1 MKLSDQQIFFFF
13 DIDFDMQ
20 FLQLFVRYDIRRLR
34 HLIDSAL
41 RLRECNH
48 VADSAAV
55 KHEHYQ
61 TIEAEGNACMR
72 RCPIFEG
79 IQQES
84 EFSCASSSVIPMA
97 LNTFSCSSS

>member
-55 KHEHYQ
+55 KH
-61 TIEAEGNACMR
+61 
-72 RCPIFEG
+72 
-79 IQQES
+79 
-84 EFSCASSSVIPMA
+84 
-97 LNTFSCSSS
+97 